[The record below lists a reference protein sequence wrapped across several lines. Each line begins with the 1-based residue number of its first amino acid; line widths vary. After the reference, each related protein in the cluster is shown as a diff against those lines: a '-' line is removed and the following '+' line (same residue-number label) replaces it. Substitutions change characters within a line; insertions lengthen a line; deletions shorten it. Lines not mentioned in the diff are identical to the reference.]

1 MEKMRAG
8 ELLHIVNEKKKYNN
22 YDLEESL
29 RVLQMVEDR
38 IQQELIS
45 THENPENIEIGK
57 IDEDSMLTAAGPYI
71 DIYIH
76 YLMAMMDKDNEEYDR
91 YNNNMA
97 LFNEAYN
104 DYCTWYNRNYMPIS
118 KGKFQV

>member
-1 MEKMRAG
+1 MERMRAG

-38 IQQELIS
+38 IQEELIN
-45 THENPENIEIGK
+45 THENPEEFEVGK
-57 IDEDSMLTAAGPYI
+57 IDEDSLLIAAGPHI

-76 YLMAMMDKDNEEYDR
+76 YLMAMMDKDNEEFDR

-104 DYCTWYNRNYMPIS
+104 NYEKWYNRTYMPLS
-118 KGKFQV
+118 KGKFRV